1 MKLKGKVAVVTGSGR
16 GIGKAIALAMAK
28 EGADIVSID
37 IMSDNTEKTAKECQN
52 MGVKAISITADVG
65 NREDMNRAAEI
76 VFKTWK
82 KEELKLILVNN
93 AGITRDALF
102 LKMTDKQWDEVIRTN
117 LTGVFYCCKVFAP
130 VMVENGYGKIINISS
145 IVGKTG
151 NVGQANYSATK
162 SGIIGFTKTLAKEL
176 AWSAPINVNAI
187 QPGFIKTAMTD
198 AIPDKVK
205 ERLFAHITLK
215 RLGMPEDVAHLTVF
229 LASEESNFI
238 TGAVIPCTGGT
249 DM

>member
-1 MKLKGKVAVVTGSGR
+1 MRLKGKVAVITGSGR
-16 GIGKAIALAMAK
+16 GIGKAIALSMAK

-37 IMSDNTEKTAKECQN
+37 IIDGSAQQTAKECEQL
-52 MGVKAISITADVG
+52 GVKAIGITADVG
-65 NREDMNRAAEI
+65 NREEINKAAET
-76 VFKTWK
+76 VFKTWN
-82 KEELKLILVNN
+82 KEDLKLILVNN

-102 LKMTDKQWDEVIRTN
+102 LKMTDQQWDEVIRTN

-130 VMVENGYGKIINISS
+130 VMVENKFGKIINISS

-151 NVGQANYSATK
+151 NVGQANYSTTK

-205 ERLFAHITLK
+205 DRLFAHITLK
-215 RLGMPEDVAHLTVF
+215 RLGMPQDVANLAVF

-238 TGAVIPCTGGT
+238 TGAIIPVTGGT